1 MSLAL
6 QVTILDANS
15 LQIKGIY
22 PALSYDIFYDY
33 VDNST
38 STLVLNDNG
47 TSQLGDY
54 VAVKVQNT
62 NTLLYFGM
70 LSDVQMTDDANT
82 NTLTAV
88 DIRNVLN
95 GDIIVTAKT
104 GTSRE
109 SHLIKLIKNYIAS
122 NSSTN
127 LLSFGLSNSTN
138 TAFTLTNS
146 DTIDTYNFVDYITRC
161 FTLQN
166 IVMSIKSLAK
176 GASSNG
182 VPFYYP
188 VIDVHKVSNTITLK
202 NNIAAF
208 TGWTVDDSRLL
219 RGYANELWIVD
230 QASTDMENPTILS
243 KYWLQKDGTIVSSI
257 NSNVIQPTQ
266 VVISLFDKTATDN
279 PTYAALADET
289 LTGNEY
295 SHQIQFPMPIQNNFF
310 SISQLEIGL
319 LTKIYYV
326 QTINGK
332 SNTTIYNSVLSAY
345 EISSDSNEIIL
356 TFGNL
361 RSSAKDVFSSSD

>member
-1 MSLAL
+1 MSLPL
-6 QVTILDANS
+6 QVTVLDASS

-22 PALSYDIFYDY
+22 PALDYDLIYDY
-33 VDNST
+33 IDNST
-38 STLVLNDNG
+38 STFVLNDSG
-47 TSQLGDY
+47 ASQKGDY
-54 VAVKVQNT
+54 VAVKIQNT

-70 LSDVQMTDDANT
+70 ISDVQMADDANT
-82 NTLTAV
+82 NTLTAA

-122 NSSTN
+122 TVSTN

-138 TAFTLTNS
+138 TSFTLTNS

-166 IVMSIKSLAK
+166 IVMDVK
-176 GASSNG
+176 GLEKGTSSNG

-188 VIDVHKVSNTITLK
+188 IIDIHKVSDTITLK

-208 TGWTVDDSRLL
+208 AGWTVDDSRLL

-230 QASTDMENPTILS
+230 QASADMENPTVLS
-243 KYWLQKDGTIVSSI
+243 RYWLQKDGTIVSSI

-266 VVISLFDKTATDN
+266 VTISLFDKTATDN
-279 PTYAALADET
+279 STYAQIAADT

-310 SISQLEIGL
+310 SVSQLEIGL
-319 LTKIYYV
+319 LAKIYYV

-332 SNTTIYNSVLSAY
+332 STTTIYNSVLSAY
-345 EISSDSNEIIL
+345 EISSDSNEVTL

-361 RSSAKDVFSSSD
+361 RFSAKDAFSSS